1 MELLKTALA
10 VYVLFINVL
19 SVIVCVYDKNA
30 ARRKKRR
37 IRERTLFLLCFLGGS
52 PAMYLTM
59 LAIRHKTKHKSFMI
73 GIPLIM
79 LLQIAIIYC
88 MAIDI
93 IGIK

>member
-10 VYVLFINVL
+10 VYVLFINIL
-19 SVIVCVYDKNA
+19 SVVYDKNA

-37 IRERTLFLLCFLGGS
+37 IRERTLFVLCFLGGS

-79 LLQIAIIYC
+79 LLQITIIYC
-88 MAIDI
+88 IAIDI
-93 IGIK
+93 VGIK

>member
-1 MELLKTALA
+1 M
-10 VYVLFINVL
+10 LFPAHILTQNG
-19 SVIVCVYDKNA
+19 SDFHPNFDIFPQNA

-37 IRERTLFLLCFLGGS
+37 IRERTLFVLCFLGGS

-79 LLQIAIIYC
+79 LLQITIIYC
-88 MAIDI
+88 IAIDI
-93 IGIK
+93 VGIK